1 MANNKSAKKR
11 IKINKRNNIQ
21 NNSYK
26 SLIKYYEK
34 MHLKLIQ
41 EYKTSNQLIAGE
53 AISENIKKNLTTSFA
68 HVVSR
73 IDRAAKKKVIHKN
86 TAIRKKK
93 KLFNKTFIA
102 I

>member
-34 MHLKLIQ
+34 MHLKLIE
-41 EYKTSNQLIAGE
+41 EYKNSNQIVSGE
-53 AISENIKKNLTTSFA
+53 AISESIKQNLITSFA
-68 HVVSR
+68 QVVSR
-73 IDRAAKKKVIHKN
+73 IDRAVKKKVIHKN
-86 TAIRKKK
+86 NGIRKKR
-93 KLFNKTFIA
+93 KLYNKTFIA
-102 I
+102 F